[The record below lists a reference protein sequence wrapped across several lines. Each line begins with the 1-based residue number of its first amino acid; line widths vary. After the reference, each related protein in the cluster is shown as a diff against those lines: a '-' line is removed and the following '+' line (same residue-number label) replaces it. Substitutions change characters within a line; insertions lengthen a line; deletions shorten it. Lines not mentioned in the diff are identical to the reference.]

1 MRREGSLALT
11 LDLKQLMARLASE
24 RPIFHSEADFQ
35 HALAWQI
42 HTAHPEARVRLETR
56 PERGIRLD
64 LLVSI
69 KDETI
74 AIELKYL
81 VSRVDQVFLGER
93 FNLPNQAAQD
103 ISRYDFLKDVAR
115 VERFVADRI
124 ADRGIAL
131 ALSNDQGYWRSGTK
145 LDPVDLMFRLN
156 EGREISGA
164 LSWGLMAGAGTTKG
178 REMPLKLTGRYEC
191 AWQDYSSIGQSSG
204 KPIVFRYLLI
214 EVQRNETVGS

>member
-1 MRREGSLALT
+1 MLA
-11 LDLKQLMARLASE
+11 KLAQE

-42 HTAHPEARVRLETR
+42 HAAHPEARIRLETR
-56 PERGIRLD
+56 AERGIRLD
-64 LLVSI
+64 LLVKI
-69 KDETI
+69 DDETV

-81 VSRVDQVFLGER
+81 VSRVDQVLFEER

-103 ISRYDFLKDVAR
+103 ISRHDFVKDVVR
-115 VERFVADRI
+115 VERFVADGI

-164 LSWGLMAGAGTTKG
+164 LNWGLMAGAGTTKG
-178 REMPLKLTGRYEC
+178 REIPLSLTGRYRC
-191 AWQDYSSIGQSSG
+191 DWQDYSSIERPSG
-204 KPIVFRYLLI
+204 KPIVFRYLLF
-214 EVQRNETVGS
+214 EVQRNESPSP